1 MIDDLM
7 TNDEETM
14 TPPMFYQAGVPLE
27 LLEIVMTVKADL
39 STGKLWVE
47 GIPVGVFVSENAD
60 GRYKYFP
67 TAEHINVN

>member
-1 MIDDLM
+1 MVDNLM
-7 TNDEETM
+7 TNDDENM
-14 TPPMFYQAGVPLE
+14 TPPMIQRFDSPLE

-39 STGKLWVE
+39 STGKLLVE

-60 GRYKYFP
+60 GSYKYFP

>member
-1 MIDDLM
+1 MINELETNEENM
-7 TNDEETM
+7 TQ
-14 TPPMFYQAGVPLE
+14 PMFQQVGAPLE

-39 STGKLWVE
+39 STGKLLVE
-47 GIPVGVFVSENAD
+47 AIPVGVFVSENAD